1 MVETADRE
9 TLELRRS
16 ALDHLWMSN
25 RDWIQMA
32 EEEEPL
38 IIVEGNGLRVTDST
52 GETWMDAN
60 GGLTSLHVGYGRSEI
75 AEAVREQ
82 MSRITYFPQSTVTEP
97 VVRLAE
103 KLAQIT
109 PGSPGA
115 VVARYRR
122 VRSQR
127 NGYQD
132 RQGLSSAKG

>member
-109 PGSPGA
+109 PGSLE
-115 VVARYRR
+115 R
-122 VRSQR
+122 
-127 NGYQD
+127 
-132 RQGLSSAKG
+132 L